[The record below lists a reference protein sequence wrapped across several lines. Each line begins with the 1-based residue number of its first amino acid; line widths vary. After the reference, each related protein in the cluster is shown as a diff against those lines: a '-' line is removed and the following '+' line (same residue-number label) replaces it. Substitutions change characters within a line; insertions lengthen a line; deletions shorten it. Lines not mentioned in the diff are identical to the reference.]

1 MQFILIILRLV
12 HIVAGAFWV
21 GSALMLALIIL
32 PGMRKAG
39 PGAERALPMAKI
51 SQAMGKARC

>member
-21 GSALMLALIIL
+21 GSALMLAL
-32 PGMRKAG
+32 
-39 PGAERALPMAKI
+39 MAV
-51 SQAMGKARC
+51 ARYL